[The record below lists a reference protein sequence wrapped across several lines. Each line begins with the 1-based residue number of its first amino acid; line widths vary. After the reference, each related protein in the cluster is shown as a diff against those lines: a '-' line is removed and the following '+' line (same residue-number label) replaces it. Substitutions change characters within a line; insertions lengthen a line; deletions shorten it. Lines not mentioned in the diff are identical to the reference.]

1 MMTKLVHFIFLILI
15 SLSLYAQED
24 SDIIEKNI
32 EVVLGIDKMIK
43 MDFSPSTKVQVGN
56 ESFLT
61 YQIIPQKREITLK
74 GIKPG
79 KTSVTIRNTVGD
91 IKAKYLV
98 NITAS
103 DQSKIVQELRDFLG
117 DVEGLEIGI
126 KGNQVYVGGNIVVP
140 TDIGRVVTVLEKY
153 PDVVR
158 LVELSPHTQ
167 RIIAKKMQTEIQKNN
182 MRDVTV
188 RVVNGLFWLEGIV
201 TSDGLKKKAYSIASA
216 YIPPRIESLAV
227 RTESVQ
233 TIKNRDI
240 IQNFININQ
249 KKAPQPVPKLVKVT
263 AQFVELTKDYS
274 KVFGF
279 KWEPT
284 LSGNGGEIALGKTAS
299 GGVTTSS
306 SNTLTAT
313 ISNLFPKL
321 GSAKSAGYARVIQ
334 SGVVIIKNNTTG
346 KISKNSKKQFQ
357 FGSNEFARTGEASAG
372 FNMTVTPKI
381 LPGEKVDMNMF
392 IGVSANIGEPPETL
406 SNSIST
412 ALVVKSKDSAV
423 VGGIVVSKSAT
434 SFDKT
439 PPDGKSEVEGG
450 TRLFSFLRSKDYS
463 TSKSQ
468 FAVFVTPEI
477 IESATS
483 GTEEIKR
490 KFKRRRR

>member
-1 MMTKLVHFIFLILI
+1 MFF
-15 SLSLYAQED
+15 LSLKPLAQEAAAVL
-24 SDIIEKNI
+24 EKNI
-32 EVVLGIDKMIK
+32 EIVLGIDKIIK
-43 MDFSPSTKVQVGN
+43 LDFAPSTKVQVGN
-56 ESFLT
+56 ESFMT
-61 YQIIPQKREITLK
+61 YQLIPQKKEITLK
-74 GIKPG
+74 GVKTG

-98 NITAS
+98 NITAT
-103 DQSKIVQELRDFLG
+103 DQSKVVQELREFLG

-140 TDIGRVVTVLEKY
+140 TDIGKVVVVLEKY
-153 PDVVR
+153 ENVVR

-201 TSDGLKKKAYSIASA
+201 TSEGLKTKAYSIASA
-216 YIPPRIESLAV
+216 YIPPRIESLAD
-227 RTESVQ
+227 RTGSVQ
-233 TIKNRDI
+233 AVKGRDI

-249 KKAPQPVPKLVKVT
+249 KKAKEPVPKLIKIT

-284 LSGNGGEIALGKTAS
+284 LAGTGGSIGIGKTAA
-299 GGVTTSS
+299 GGVTTTS

-321 GSAKSAGYARVIQ
+321 GSAKNAGHARIIQ
-334 SGVVIIKNNTTG
+334 SGVVVTKNNTTG

-357 FGSNEFARTGEASAG
+357 FGTSEFTRTGEATAG

-381 LPGEKVDMNMF
+381 LPGEKIDMNMF
-392 IGVSANIGEPPETL
+392 IGVSANIGDPPETL

-412 ALVVKSKDSAV
+412 SLVVKSKDSAV

-439 PPDGKSEVEGG
+439 PPDGKTEVEDG
-450 TRLFSFLRSKDYS
+450 TALFSFLRSKDYS

-468 FAVFVTPEI
+468 FAVFITPEI
-477 IESATS
+477 IESAAT